1 MHRDSTARSFV
12 PILLLVAACICL
24 GAFAAPAA
32 ADLES
37 RVGDAVL
44 ELKVKAALLDKLG
57 SEAFGIDVEAIGH
70 TVVLTGEVES
80 RATKELAKEVTLAV
94 RGVRSV
100 RNKLTLERKKRA
112 ADTPVSRG
120 VAKAEGEVLDAVLE
134 VRVKR
139 RLLEEIGRYAMDV
152 EVEAVAGKVTLRGP
166 LPDRQRHRLAI
177 QTARRTKGVDEVIDL
192 IKVR

>member
-1 MHRDSTARSFV
+1 
-12 PILLLVAACICL
+12 
-24 GAFAAPAA
+24 
-32 ADLES
+32 
-37 RVGDAVL
+37 
-44 ELKVKAALLDKLG
+44 
-57 SEAFGIDVEAIGH
+57 
-70 TVVLTGEVES
+70 
-80 RATKELAKEVTLAV
+80 
-94 RGVRSV
+94 
-100 RNKLTLERKKRA
+100 
-112 ADTPVSRG
+112 